1 MQFGYTILYVEDVPK
16 TIAFYEAAF
25 GFARRF
31 VHVAG
36 DYGELDTGATALAF
50 SSLRLMAELGKNPQ
64 CASADAPSF
73 EIAFTT
79 PDVAAAVQRAVD
91 AGLKGGKQIARDTRQ
106 HGLGLRVAEARVEL
120 QHVEAARAEHQARV
134 EHALVDDAA
143 ALQLAY
149 NR

>member
-31 VHVAG
+31 VHEAG

-64 CASADAPSF
+64 RASADAPSF

-79 PDVAAAVQRAVD
+79 ADVAAAVQRAVD
-91 AGLKGGKQIARDTRQ
+91 AGARLVQVHRALLGPSPRMASLLA
-106 HGLGLRVAEARVEL
+106 GLGVPTAR
-120 QHVEAARAEHQARV
+120 HHSAA
-134 EHALVDDAA
+134 
-143 ALQLAY
+143 
-149 NR
+149 